1 MNVLPGNENNITF
14 TFTFR
19 VFNNNGENYDLIG
32 PLSNQYFSE
41 IFNQTGKLK
50 NLKVGKVFLRESSD
64 YKGHHVVFYVDEN
77 SYLNQWTKEQSEIV
91 EDYIF
96 PDPPQ
101 SFSSFTHLFDV
112 HNYVH

>member
-1 MNVLPGNENNITF
+1 MKTITKDNNNNVTF
-14 TFTFR
+14 TFTIR
-19 VFNNNGENYDLIG
+19 VVTPHENYDLIG
-32 PLSNQYFSE
+32 PLDNQYFKE
-41 IFNQTGKLK
+41 IFDKTGKLK
-50 NLKVGKVFLRESSD
+50 NLRIGKIFLRENND
-64 YKGHHVVFYVDEN
+64 YKGHHIIFYVDEHA
-77 SYLNQWTKEQSEIV
+77 YLNQWTKEQSETV